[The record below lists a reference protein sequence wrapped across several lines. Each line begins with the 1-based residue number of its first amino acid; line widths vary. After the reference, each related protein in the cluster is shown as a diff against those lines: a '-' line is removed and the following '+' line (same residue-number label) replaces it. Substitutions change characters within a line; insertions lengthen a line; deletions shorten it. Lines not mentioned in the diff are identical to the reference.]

1 MFESTIEKKWLENQ
15 TDPKEDTYKSP
26 QFVYYKN
33 VNMLVLMVKTNI
45 EITPPMPKSW
55 SDIDEDTP
63 KDMVESSMGV
73 HNEITSNIQGSPP
86 YYKRRG

>member
-1 MFESTIEKKWLENQ
+1 
-15 TDPKEDTYKSP
+15 
-26 QFVYYKN
+26 
-33 VNMLVLMVKTNI
+33 MLVLMVKTNI